1 MKKII
6 CLFIS
11 FCLVL
16 NINLL
21 VYAETD
27 ANSKVE
33 NNTEISTHAEE
44 AVENILDEFNNNSDE
59 LQEKVDDVIEKNSDN
74 FIVKLFKSIIDAIS
88 KFLDA
93 IFELALEITKIR

>member
-6 CLFIS
+6 CILIS

-16 NINLL
+16 NINLF
-21 VYAETD
+21 VHAETD
-27 ANSKVE
+27 ANAKVE
-33 NNTEISTHAEE
+33 NGTEITAKAEE
-44 AVENILDEFNNNSDE
+44 TVENILDEFENDSDG
-59 LQEKVDDVIEKNSDN
+59 LQKKVDEVIEKNSDN